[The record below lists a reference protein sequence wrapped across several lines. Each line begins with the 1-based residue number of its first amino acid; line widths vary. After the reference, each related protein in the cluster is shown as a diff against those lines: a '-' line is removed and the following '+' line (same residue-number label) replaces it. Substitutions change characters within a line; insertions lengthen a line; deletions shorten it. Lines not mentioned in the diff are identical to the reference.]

1 MTSSFRIIYRPPGW
15 RTPRQWPTQ
24 NFSSK
29 PSVIAWTIKFLNVRK
44 LTCVIIDRYQIHESE
59 KEFVILR
66 RERERDM
73 TRQEELGDLSSTY
86 RLSKYLILYVRL
98 FLSFSVCDFLFS
110 LYFIY
115 KYTFNRNFLVK

>member
-24 NFSSK
+24 NFSSE

-66 RERERDM
+66 RERERHDQAGG
-73 TRQEELGDLSSTY
+73 TRRSQ
-86 RLSKYLILYVRL
+86 LYSPAVKIFDTL
-98 FLSFSVCDFLFS
+98 CQIVSVFFCL
-110 LYFIY
+110 
-115 KYTFNRNFLVK
+115 